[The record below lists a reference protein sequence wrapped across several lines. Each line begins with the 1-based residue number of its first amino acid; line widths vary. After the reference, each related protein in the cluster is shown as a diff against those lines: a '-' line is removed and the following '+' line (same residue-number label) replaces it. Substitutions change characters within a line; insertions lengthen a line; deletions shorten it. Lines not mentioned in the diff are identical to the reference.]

1 MAEVVN
7 EWLPRLGINVI
18 LAEDEVAAYVHLDD
32 PDLYRRPP
40 PGSPSA
46 VPLRADES
54 D

>member
-32 PDLYRRPP
+32 PDLDRRPP
-40 PGSPSA
+40 PSFYKRGSPSS
-46 VPLRADES
+46 R
-54 D
+54 